1 MRIILVSGLKT
12 ILRNFGGKCCCFL
25 PLSKKKKKNLP
36 KTKLENL
43 GLMALAV
50 EVSRKPSI
58 DYVL

>member
-1 MRIILVSGLKT
+1 MLL
-12 ILRNFGGKCCCFL
+12 
-25 PLSKKKKKNLP
+25 LSSFVQKKKKNLP